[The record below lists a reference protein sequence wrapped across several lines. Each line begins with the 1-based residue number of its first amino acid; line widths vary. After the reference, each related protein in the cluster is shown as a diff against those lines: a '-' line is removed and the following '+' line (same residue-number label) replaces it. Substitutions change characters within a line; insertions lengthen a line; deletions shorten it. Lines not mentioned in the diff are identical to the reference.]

1 MAKEKERFVTV
12 FQKSTF
18 GTETRVLVD
27 RITGVN
33 YLFFR
38 ISGGSGGSGGGGL
51 TPLLN
56 QDGKPVITAII
67 EDKNGEN

>member
-12 FQKSTF
+12 YQKSTF
-18 GTETRVLVD
+18 GTET

-38 ISGGSGGSGGGGL
+38 ISGGSGGGGL

>member
-18 GTETRVLVD
+18 GTETRVLVE

-38 ISGGSGGSGGGGL
+38 ISGESGGGGL

-67 EDKNGEN
+67 ED

>member
-1 MAKEKERFVTV
+1 ME
-12 FQKSTF
+12 
-18 GTETRVLVD
+18 

-38 ISGGSGGSGGGGL
+38 ISGGSGGGGL